1 MCKKGG
7 PQLQSFRR
15 LTAGVAEWPRNV
27 KLFFAANLLYQI
39 GGGMF
44 SVLYNLYIQG
54 IGYNDAMNGRV
65 VSIQSLATACI
76 FIPIG
81 LFGDR
86 LSRKMLL
93 VIGAL
98 FSGIVFSLRAMAE
111 AEPMLLA
118 LAVFSGIFAAF
129 FQVLAIPFLA
139 ENVKKSQRLALF
151 SVYSSLMLAAQ
162 VIGSMG
168 GGVLADTLQQ
178 YGFERIASLR
188 FTLFA
193 GGIATLAAFV
203 PMLFIR
209 ESRRQSEPPKTSP
222 AAIGQTLAAADGSG
236 ETAVENVGTPSEARK
251 PESSSK
257 LIFWFVLAQLPI
269 GLGSG
274 LVVPYLNL
282 YFTNRFGVSLTT
294 MSLLISLGQIMTI
307 VSMLIGPTLSKRVG
321 QVHAVVIFQMLSL
334 PFLLMTGFT
343 NIALVASVTF
353 LFRQA
358 LMNAANPIQSAIM
371 VDRIPDNKRG
381 IANSLTQTAFMLGWA
396 SMGPVQA
403 HLVTTYGNYWGY
415 AITFSITGVLYV
427 TASLLYY
434 LKFREAR
441 PGRRAAASAA
451 E

>member
-1 MCKKGG
+1 ME
-7 PQLQSFRR
+7 SFRR
-15 LTAGVAEWPRNV
+15 MTAGIARWPRNV
-27 KLFFAANLLYQI
+27 KLFFLANLLYQI

-86 LSRKMLL
+86 LSRKTLL

-98 FSGIVFSLRAMAE
+98 FSGIVFALRAFAE
-111 AEPMLLA
+111 AEPLLLI
-118 LAVFSGIFAAF
+118 LAVCSGVFAAF

-139 ENVKKSQRLALF
+139 ESVKKSQRLALF
-151 SVYSSLMLAAQ
+151 SAYSSLMLAAQ
-162 VIGSMG
+162 VLGSMG
-168 GGVLADTLQQ
+168 GGVLADTLQH
-178 YGFERIASLR
+178 YGIDHVLSLR

-209 ESRRQSEPPKTSP
+209 ERQTQPELPN
-222 AAIGQTLAAADGSG
+222 IAAAPQEQPRHSAEQAKADVSVKKASDGS
-236 ETAVENVGTPSEARK
+236 SRI
-251 PESSSK
+251 
-257 LIFWFVLAQLPI
+257 IFWFVLTQLPI

-282 YFTNRFGVSLTT
+282 YFTNRFGVSISM

-307 VSMLIGPTLSKRVG
+307 VSMLIGPSLSKKVG
-321 QVHAVVIFQMLSL
+321 PVRAVVIFQLLSL
-334 PFLLMTGFT
+334 PFLLTTGFT
-343 NIALVASVTF
+343 NIALVASIAF

-358 LMNAANPIQSAIM
+358 LMNAANPIQSAVM
-371 VDRIPDNKRG
+371 VDRIPDNKRS

-396 SMGPVQA
+396 SMGPVQSF
-403 HLVTTYGNYWGY
+403 LVTTYGNYWGY
-415 AITFSITGVLYV
+415 AITFSITGALYV

-434 LKFREAR
+434 FKFRER
-441 PGRRAAASAA
+441 PMRRGQTAFR
-451 E
+451 

>member
-1 MCKKGG
+1 
-7 PQLQSFRR
+7 LQSFRR
-15 LTAGVAEWPRNV
+15 MTAGIARWPRNV
-27 KLFFAANLLYQI
+27 KLFFLANLLYQI

-86 LSRKMLL
+86 LSRKTLL

-98 FSGIVFSLRAMAE
+98 FSGIVFALRAFAE
-111 AEPMLLA
+111 AEPLLLV
-118 LAVFSGIFAAF
+118 LAVCSGVFAAF

-139 ENVKKSQRLALF
+139 ESVKKSQRLALF
-151 SVYSSLMLAAQ
+151 SAYSSLMLAAQ
-162 VIGSMG
+162 VLGSMG
-168 GGVLADTLQQ
+168 GGVLADTLQHS
-178 YGFERIASLR
+178 GIDHVLSLR
-188 FTLFA
+188 FTLFV

-209 ESRRQSEPPKTSP
+209 EQRTQSETAKISETQQSQPNAEQAKADTSGKK
-222 AAIGQTLAAADGSG
+222 ASDGS
-236 ETAVENVGTPSEARK
+236 SRI
-251 PESSSK
+251 
-257 LIFWFVLAQLPI
+257 IFWFVLAQLPI

-282 YFTNRFGVSLTT
+282 YFTNRFGVSISM

-307 VSMLIGPTLSKRVG
+307 VSMLIGPSLSKKVG
-321 QVHAVVIFQMLSL
+321 PVRAVVIFQLLSL
-334 PFLLMTGFT
+334 PFLLTTGFT
-343 NIALVASVTF
+343 NIALVASIAF

-358 LMNAANPIQSAIM
+358 LMNAANPIQSAVM
-371 VDRIPDNKRG
+371 VDRIPDNKRS

-396 SMGPVQA
+396 SMGPVQSF
-403 HLVTTYGNYWGY
+403 LVTTYGNYWGY
-415 AITFSITGVLYV
+415 AITFSITGALYV

-434 LKFREAR
+434 FKFRERPAR
-441 PGRRAAASAA
+441 RIGTAVH
-451 E
+451 

>member
-1 MCKKGG
+1 M
-7 PQLQSFRR
+7 QSFRR
-15 LTAGVAEWPRNV
+15 MTAGIARWPRNV
-27 KLFFAANLLYQI
+27 KLFFLANLLYQI

-86 LSRKMLL
+86 LSRKTLL

-98 FSGIVFSLRAMAE
+98 FSGIVFALRAFAE
-111 AEPMLLA
+111 AEPLLLV
-118 LAVFSGIFAAF
+118 LAVCSGVFAAF

-139 ENVKKSQRLALF
+139 ESVKKSQRLALF
-151 SVYSSLMLAAQ
+151 SAYSSLMLAAQ
-162 VIGSMG
+162 VLGSMG
-168 GGVLADTLQQ
+168 GGVLADTLQHS
-178 YGFERIASLR
+178 GIDHVLSLR
-188 FTLFA
+188 FTLFV

-209 ESRRQSEPPKTSP
+209 EQRTQSETAKISETQQSQPNAEQAKADTSGKK
-222 AAIGQTLAAADGSG
+222 ASDGS
-236 ETAVENVGTPSEARK
+236 SRI
-251 PESSSK
+251 
-257 LIFWFVLAQLPI
+257 IFWFVLAQLPI

-282 YFTNRFGVSLTT
+282 YFTNRFGVSISM

-307 VSMLIGPTLSKRVG
+307 VSMLIGPSLSKKVG
-321 QVHAVVIFQMLSL
+321 PVRAVVIFQLLSL
-334 PFLLMTGFT
+334 PFLLTTGFT
-343 NIALVASVTF
+343 NIALVASIAF

-358 LMNAANPIQSAIM
+358 LMNAANPIQSAVM
-371 VDRIPDNKRG
+371 VDRIPDNKRS

-396 SMGPVQA
+396 SMGPVQSF
-403 HLVTTYGNYWGY
+403 LVTTYGNYWGY
-415 AITFSITGVLYV
+415 AITFSITGALYV

-434 LKFREAR
+434 FKFRERPAR
-441 PGRRAAASAA
+441 RIGTAVH
-451 E
+451 

>member
-1 MCKKGG
+1 ME
-7 PQLQSFRR
+7 SFRR
-15 LTAGVAEWPRNV
+15 MTAGIANWPRNV
-27 KLFFAANLLYQI
+27 KLFFIANLLYQI

-98 FSGIVFSLRAMAE
+98 FSGIVFALRAFAE
-111 AEPMLLA
+111 AEPLLLV
-118 LAVFSGIFAAF
+118 LAVCSGVFAAF

-139 ENVKKSQRLALF
+139 ESVKKSQRLALF
-151 SVYSSLMLAAQ
+151 SAYSSLMLAAQ
-162 VIGSMG
+162 VLGSMG
-168 GGVLADTLQQ
+168 GGVLADTLQH
-178 YGFERIASLR
+178 YGIDHVLSLR
-188 FTLFA
+188 FTLFV
-193 GGIATLAAFV
+193 GGVATLAAFV

-209 ESRRQSEPPKTSP
+209 ESKRQSEPLKTSAAP
-222 AAIGQTLAAADGSG
+222 AMSPQQEVAEQVQVQTGPPGKKTSD
-236 ETAVENVGTPSEARK
+236 
-251 PESSSK
+251 SSSRV
-257 LIFWFVLAQLPI
+257 IFWFVLAQLPI

-282 YFTNRFGVSLTT
+282 YFTNRFGVSISM

-307 VSMLIGPTLSKRVG
+307 VSMLIGPSLSKKVG
-321 QVHAVVIFQMLSL
+321 PVRAVVIFQLLSL
-334 PFLLMTGFT
+334 PFLLTTGFT
-343 NIALVASVTF
+343 NIALVASIAF

-358 LMNAANPIQSAIM
+358 LMNAANPIQSAVM
-371 VDRIPDNKRG
+371 VDRIPDNKRS

-396 SMGPVQA
+396 SMGPVQSF
-403 HLVTTYGNYWGY
+403 LVTTYGNYWGY
-415 AITFSITGVLYV
+415 AITFSITGALYV

-434 LKFREAR
+434 FKFRERPAR
-441 PGRRAAASAA
+441 RGEATFR
-451 E
+451 

>member
-1 MCKKGG
+1 M
-7 PQLQSFRR
+7 QSFRR
-15 LTAGVAEWPRNV
+15 MTAGIAKWPRNV
-27 KLFFAANLLYQI
+27 KLFFLANLLYQI

-86 LSRKMLL
+86 LSRKTLL
-93 VIGAL
+93 VIGAS
-98 FSGIVFSLRAMAE
+98 FSGIVFALRAFAE
-111 AEPMLLA
+111 AEPLLLI
-118 LAVFSGIFAAF
+118 LAVCSGVFAAF

-139 ENVKKSQRLALF
+139 ESVKKSQRLALF
-151 SVYSSLMLAAQ
+151 SAYSSLMLAAQ
-162 VIGSMG
+162 VLGSMG
-168 GGVLADTLQQ
+168 GGVLADSLQH
-178 YGFERIASLR
+178 YGIDHVLSLR
-188 FTLFA
+188 FTLFM

-209 ESRRQSEPPKTSP
+209 EQRKRPETAKISEAPQAQSQPSAEPGKADTAGKKAS
-222 AAIGQTLAAADGSG
+222 DGS
-236 ETAVENVGTPSEARK
+236 SRI
-251 PESSSK
+251 
-257 LIFWFVLAQLPI
+257 IFWFVLAQLPI

-282 YFTNRFGVSLTT
+282 YFTNRFGVSISM

-307 VSMLIGPTLSKRVG
+307 VSMLIGPSLSKKVG
-321 QVHAVVIFQMLSL
+321 PVRAVVIFQLLSL
-334 PFLLMTGFT
+334 PFLLTTGFT
-343 NIALVASVTF
+343 NIALVASIAF

-358 LMNAANPIQSAIM
+358 LMNAANPIQSAVM
-371 VDRIPDNKRG
+371 VDRIPDNKRS

-396 SMGPVQA
+396 SMGPVQSF
-403 HLVTTYGNYWGY
+403 LVTTYGNYWGY
-415 AITFSITGVLYV
+415 AITFSITGALYV

-434 LKFREAR
+434 FKFRER
-441 PGRRAAASAA
+441 PAQRIRTAAH
-451 E
+451 

>member
-1 MCKKGG
+1 M
-7 PQLQSFRR
+7 
-15 LTAGVAEWPRNV
+15 TAGIARWPRNV
-27 KLFFAANLLYQI
+27 KLFFLANLLYQI

-86 LSRKMLL
+86 LSRKTLL

-98 FSGIVFSLRAMAE
+98 FSGIVFALRAFAE
-111 AEPMLLA
+111 AEPLLLV
-118 LAVFSGIFAAF
+118 LAVCSGVFAAF

-139 ENVKKSQRLALF
+139 ESVKKSQRLALF
-151 SVYSSLMLAAQ
+151 SAYSSLMLAAQ
-162 VIGSMG
+162 VLGSMG
-168 GGVLADTLQQ
+168 GGVLADTLQHS
-178 YGFERIASLR
+178 GIDHVLSLR
-188 FTLFA
+188 FTLFV

-209 ESRRQSEPPKTSP
+209 EQRTQPETAKISETQQSQPNAEQAKADTSGKKAP
-222 AAIGQTLAAADGSG
+222 DGS
-236 ETAVENVGTPSEARK
+236 SRI
-251 PESSSK
+251 
-257 LIFWFVLAQLPI
+257 IFWFVLAQLPI

-282 YFTNRFGVSLTT
+282 YFTNRFGVSISM

-307 VSMLIGPTLSKRVG
+307 VSMLIGPSLSKKVG
-321 QVHAVVIFQMLSL
+321 PVRAVVIFQLLSL
-334 PFLLMTGFT
+334 PFLLTTGFT
-343 NIALVASVTF
+343 NIALVASIAF

-358 LMNAANPIQSAIM
+358 LMNAANPIQSAVM
-371 VDRIPDNKRG
+371 VDRIPDNKRS

-396 SMGPVQA
+396 SMGPVQSF
-403 HLVTTYGNYWGY
+403 LVTTYGNYWGY
-415 AITFSITGVLYV
+415 AITFSITGALYV

-434 LKFREAR
+434 FKFRERPAR
-441 PGRRAAASAA
+441 RIGTAVH
-451 E
+451 

>member
-1 MCKKGG
+1 M
-7 PQLQSFRR
+7 
-15 LTAGVAEWPRNV
+15 AGIAGWPRNV

-54 IGYNDAMNGRV
+54 IGYTDAMNGRV

-93 VIGAL
+93 IIGAL
-98 FSGIVFSLRAMAE
+98 FSGVVFALRAIAE
-111 AEPMLLA
+111 TEPMLLV
-118 LAVFSGIFAAF
+118 LAVCSGIFAAF

-151 SVYSSLMLAAQ
+151 SAYSSLMLAAQ
-162 VIGSMG
+162 VLGSMG
-168 GGVLADTLQQ
+168 GGVLADFLQHN
-178 YGFERIASLR
+178 GFDRVTSLR

-193 GGIATLAAFV
+193 GGIATLAAFA

-209 ESRRQSEPPKTSP
+209 EARRQSEPPKTSP
-222 AAIGQTLAAADGSG
+222 AAVGRKPDAANHQTSGELNTHVSENPSAKTAEPEAAAK
-236 ETAVENVGTPSEARK
+236 K
-251 PESSSK
+251 PESSSRI
-257 LIFWFVLAQLPI
+257 IFWFVLAQLPI

-307 VSMLIGPTLSKRVG
+307 VSMLIGPSLSRKVG
-321 QVHAVVIFQMLSL
+321 PVNAVVIFQMLSL
-334 PFLLMTGFT
+334 PFLLTTGFT
-343 NIALVASVTF
+343 NVAIIASVTF

-396 SMGPVQA
+396 SMGPVQS

-434 LKFREAR
+434 FKFREPRSKRQMKVSPA
-441 PGRRAAASAA
+441 G
-451 E
+451 